1 MVSVAEAEEIILS
14 HLFKPSPESVPLEE
28 SIGKILAEDI
38 IADRDLPPFH
48 RATMDGI
55 AIAFTVHQKEFR
67 VEDVAAAGQP
77 QKKLSGPKNCFEIMT
92 GAPLPEGTD
101 TVIPYEQISIV
112 EKIATIQNSEVSK
125 GQNVHRQGSDAKEK
139 EILLRAPLIISPAEI
154 SLLASVGKSNVL
166 VYTLPS
172 IALLSTGDELV
183 EIDQQPLPHQIRKSN
198 TYSLQ
203 AALKQLGV
211 KSFLFHVND
220 IEQEV
225 KAKLSELVSKFEIIL
240 LTGGV
245 SKGKFDFVPSVLESL
260 GIQKLFHT
268 VSQRPG
274 KPMWFGR
281 SEKNFVFALPGNPVS
296 TFMCFYR
303 YVRPWLEKS
312 LGLEKNFQRAILA
325 ADFKFPPAL
334 TYFLQVQIKNENG
347 TLMAYPIT
355 GGGSGDFANLKEV
368 DGFLELP
375 LTEKDFKKGSVFP
388 FWAFR

>member
-1 MVSVAEAEEIILS
+1 MVSVAKAEEIILS
-14 HLFKPSPESVPLEE
+14 HLFKPSSKNVPLEE
-28 SIGKILAEDI
+28 SVGKILAEDV

-55 AIAFTVHQKEFR
+55 AIAFSSDQKGFQI
-67 VEDVAAAGQP
+67 EDVAAAGQP
-77 QKKLSGPKNCFEIMT
+77 QKKLSDPKNCFEIMT

-101 TVIPYEQISIV
+101 TVIPYEQINIKD
-112 EKIATIQNSEVSK
+112 KIAIIQSSEVSK

-139 EILLRAPLIISPAEI
+139 EILLHAPLCISPAEI
-154 SLLASVGKSNVL
+154 SVLASVGKSSVM
-166 VYTLPS
+166 VYALPS
-172 IALLSTGDELV
+172 ALISTGDELV
-183 EIDQQPLPHQIRKSN
+183 EINERPLPHQIRKSN

-203 AALKQLGV
+203 AALKQLGME
-211 KSFLFHVND
+211 SSLFHVND
-220 IEQEV
+220 MEQEV
-225 KAKLSELVSKFEIIL
+225 RAKLSEVVSRFEIIL

-260 GIQKLFHT
+260 GVQKLFHT

-274 KPMWFGR
+274 KPMWVGR

-303 YVRPWLEKS
+303 YVKPWLERS
-312 LGLEKNFQRAILA
+312 LGLKKNLQQAILA
-325 ADFKFPPAL
+325 TDFKFPPAL
-334 TYFLQVQIKNENG
+334 TYFLQVQVKNENG
-347 TLMAYPIT
+347 WLMAYPIT

-375 LTEKDFKKGSVFP
+375 LSQKEFKKGEVFP
-388 FWAFR
+388 FWPFRF